1 MATAAEIQQIYQD
14 VLGRSAQSGGL
25 NYWLGTGDSIEK
37 IRDDIALGTEAQG
50 KVQDLYTELL
60 GSDRVADFAGNDQN
74 ASWWTGE
81 GGLAANESGKGTLA
95 EVRSNIMLSDEYKNK
110 QSTVVDD
117 DVVVDDGTVVDDTV
131 TVDVNQVK
139 DDTVNSINTILAD
152 VGADTTVANTID
164 NINTLTGGVSLNDDG
179 TGTLDQVNNEAVQA
193 LDKTLDGATE
203 SIKSLD
209 LTDTLDDIGKAD
221 GDLSELKS
229 WWTGLGGDFDTLQD
243 SQYADV
249 LKNLDT
255 TYGTQLTDL
264 NTQLSDIGVTTESKL
279 KGLRS
284 DLTTDLQTKYD
295 NITNQFDTRVSNL
308 DKSWRDQLSTQNTQ
322 LGSRIDTANQTFD
335 KKLADI
341 SANMDYKML
350 GDSAAGVKMRRSKAF
365 STGKTRKG
373 TGQLSRAMKINS
385 LNI

>member
-14 VLGRSAQSGGL
+14 VLGRSAKSGGL

-37 IRDDIALGTEAQG
+37 IRDDIAASTEAQD

-81 GGLAANESGKGTLA
+81 EGLAANEAGKGTLA
-95 EVRSNIMLSDEYKNK
+95 AVRSNIMLSDEYKNK

-117 DVVVDDGTVVDDTV
+117 DDVVVDDDV
-131 TVDVNQVK
+131 TVDVDQVK
-139 DDTVNSINTILAD
+139 NDTINDINTILAD
-152 VGADTTVANTID
+152 VGTNTTVDNTID
-164 NINTLTGGVSLNDDG
+164 NIDALTGGVSLNDDG

-193 LDKTLDGATE
+193 LDQTLDGATE

-249 LKNLDT
+249 LKNLDS

-264 NTQLSDIGVTTESKL
+264 NTQLSDLGVTTESKL

-322 LGSRIDTANQTFD
+322 LGARIDTANQTFD

-350 GDSAAGVKMRRSKAF
+350 GDSAAGVKMRRSTAF
-365 STGKTRKG
+365 NTGRTRKG
-373 TGQLSRAMKINS
+373 TGQLARAMKINS

>member
-1 MATAAEIQQIYQD
+1 MATATEIQQIYQD
-14 VLGRSAQSGGL
+14 VLGRSANTEGLEYWSGLSSEEVRDHVARSSEAKG
-25 NYWLGTGDSIEK
+25 K
-37 IRDDIALGTEAQG
+37 IQDI
-50 KVQDLYTELL
+50 YTDLL
-60 GSDRVADFAGNDQN
+60 GPDRVADFPGNDKN

-81 GGLAANESGKGTLA
+81 EGLGANEVGKGTLA
-95 EVRSNIMLSDEYKNK
+95 EVRRNIMMSDEYKDNK
-110 QSTVVDD
+110 ATEFDVDKVKD
-117 DVVVDDGTVVDDTV
+117 NTINDIDTILSNVGTNT
-131 TVDVNQVK
+131 TVDNQ
-139 DDTVNSINTILAD
+139 L
-152 VGADTTVANTID
+152 D
-164 NINTLTGGVSLNDDG
+164 NIDALTGGVGLNADR
-179 TGTLDQVNNEAVQA
+179 TGTLDQVNNESVQA

-229 WWTGLGGDFDTLQD
+229 WWTGLGGDFDTLKD

-249 LKNLDT
+249 LKNLDS

-264 NTQLSDIGVTTESKL
+264 NTQLSDLGVTTESKL

-295 NITNQFDTRVSNL
+295 NITNQFDNRVSNL

-322 LGSRIDTANQTFD
+322 LGARIDTANQTFD

-350 GDSAAGVKMRRSKAF
+350 GDSAAGVKMRRSTAF
-365 STGKTRKG
+365 NTGRTRKG
-373 TGQLSRAMKINS
+373 TGQLARAMKINS

>member
-37 IRDDIALGTEAQG
+37 IRDDIAKGDEAKG

-60 GSDRVADFAGNDQN
+60 GPTRVADFAGNDQN
-74 ASWWTGE
+74 ASWWVGE
-81 GGLAANESGKGTLA
+81 EGLGANEAGKGTLA
-95 EVRSNIMLSDEYKNK
+95 AVRSNIMLSDEYKNK
-110 QSTVVDD
+110 QSTVVDE
-117 DVVVDDGTVVDDTV
+117 VVEDEVVEEEE
-131 TVDVNQVK
+131 TVDVEQVK
-139 DDTVNSINTILAD
+139 EDTITELETILAD
-152 VGADTTVANTID
+152 VGANTTVDNTIA
-164 NINTLTGGVSLNDDG
+164 NIDALTGGVSLNADG
-179 TGTLDQVNNEAVQA
+179 TGTLDQVNNEAVKA
-193 LDKTLDGATE
+193 LSATLDGATE

-221 GDLSELKS
+221 GDLSELKT

-249 LKNLDT
+249 LKNLDS

-264 NTQLSDIGVTTESKL
+264 NTQLSDLGVTTESKL

-322 LGSRIDTANQTFD
+322 LGARIDTASQTFD

-341 SANMDYKML
+341 SANMDYRML